1 MGSPVFVA
9 IGKTDIAS
17 KPFFQKDLKVFPE
30 LKLDIYSLLI
40 THYSLLSHAKI
51 NFCHRKFRS
60 PLSNL
65 TRSLQRG

>member
-30 LKLDIYSLLI
+30 LKCLRKSW
-40 THYSLLSHAKI
+40 LSCTYGDK
-51 NFCHRKFRS
+51 KK
-60 PLSNL
+60 LSKAGRMPYAP
-65 TRSLQRG
+65 TET